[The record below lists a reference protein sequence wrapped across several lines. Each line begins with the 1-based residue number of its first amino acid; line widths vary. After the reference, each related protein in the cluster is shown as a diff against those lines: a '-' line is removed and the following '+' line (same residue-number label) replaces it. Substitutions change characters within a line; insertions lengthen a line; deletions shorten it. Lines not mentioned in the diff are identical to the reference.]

1 MVRTRFI
8 DVGHEL
14 LTEMQANAA
23 DVLRRNASSTI
34 TERPPTFSGGNAC
47 GCLSRSL
54 AWHGLR
60 RSQRRVPEEIQL
72 PSKPRKQRLKVGPLS
87 CRRLPERGVPTGEA
101 VTALAVALGNEIAAL
116 VMRNPSLTVD
126 EMADLVCQSVRE
138 AAHYTVSPSS
148 DVPQDVGELTEPE
161 FAQLTMRIIN
171 TAMPNATIRDAMSAT
186 AMALG
191 YRIATAARRDA
202 GFDDTLRWG
211 QNAVI
216 DCAREARDRLARKEK

>member
-1 MVRTRFI
+1 M
-8 DVGHEL
+8 
-14 LTEMQANAA
+14 
-23 DVLRRNASSTI
+23 
-34 TERPPTFSGGNAC
+34 
-47 GCLSRSL
+47 
-54 AWHGLR
+54 W
-60 RSQRRVPEEIQL
+60 
-72 PSKPRKQRLKVGPLS
+72 
-87 CRRLPERGVPTGEA
+87 LPEQVLGMAWFKKKAKESRGNTATIEAKEAEIKRRAGELQMLAGKGGVPTGEA
-101 VTALAVALGNEIAAL
+101 VTALAVALGNEIAVL

-148 DVPQDVGELTEPE
+148 DVTQEVGELTEPE
-161 FAQLTMRIIN
+161 FEQLTMRIIN

-191 YRIATAARRDA
+191 YMIATEARRGA

-216 DCAREARDRLARKEK
+216 DCSREARDRLARNDKSTGSGLVE

>member
-1 MVRTRFI
+1 M
-8 DVGHEL
+8 
-14 LTEMQANAA
+14 
-23 DVLRRNASSTI
+23 
-34 TERPPTFSGGNAC
+34 
-47 GCLSRSL
+47 
-54 AWHGLR
+54 W
-60 RSQRRVPEEIQL
+60 
-72 PSKPRKQRLKVGPLS
+72 
-87 CRRLPERGVPTGEA
+87 LPEQELGMAWFKKKPKESTRGNTTTLEAKEAEIKGRAGELQTLAGKGGVPTGEA